1 MSFLGFLGRKRPD
14 VRAVIDVGSHSIKTA
29 VFELASSGKV
39 PLRPKIIK
47 KTVLKLSS
55 TPDPAREVSQLR
67 EILFSTLK
75 ELGRV
80 PSAITIALGPYLAEQ
95 SLETWGVDG
104 KLAGRKSISRRE
116 LGIYFQ
122 NLFEQKRDPRRAL
135 IAYPL
140 DLLLNEYS
148 ASHFLKTKEKV
159 APVGTVSFR
168 TMLLYFSKNIGE
180 ALKTAKQDLGGLPIE
195 FIPLPAV
202 YQESIP
208 RSLRVRDAFLIDI
221 GGEETT
227 LTFLKD
233 GAVEQV
239 ASFAIGA
246 HNFVRGTAEALS
258 ISFEEAEDLK
268 RQGAQGMADVG
279 KKSKLSLFLKEE
291 AARWEKMFRVGL
303 DVFYM
308 SGPLPS
314 KVLLL
319 GGGAY
324 LTEIADA
331 LRKPDWI
338 RDFSYASSPEVL
350 ILRAEN
356 FFEGDTLGGFL
367 AGPEDAGIASLM
379 VYSMRHVP
387 LFG

>member
-1 MSFLGFLGRKRPD
+1 MSLFGLFGRRRPD
-14 VRAVIDVGSHSIKTA
+14 LRAVIDVGSHSIKTV
-29 VFELASSGKV
+29 VFELADSDRVSS
-39 PLRPKIIK
+39 RPKIIK

-55 TPDPAREVSQLR
+55 APDPAREVSQLR

-80 PSAITIALGPYLAEQ
+80 PSSITIALGPYLAEQ

-148 ASHFLKTKEKV
+148 TSPFLKMKEKV
-159 APVGTVSFR
+159 VPVGTVSFR

-180 ALKTAKQDLGGLPIE
+180 ALKIAKQSLGGLPIE
-195 FIPLPAV
+195 FIPLSAV

-233 GAVEQV
+233 GVVEQV

-268 RQGAQGMADVG
+268 RQGAQGMADV
-279 KKSKLSLFLKEE
+279 E
-291 AARWEKMFRVGL
+291 AARWEKMFRAGL
-303 DVFYM
+303 DVFYA

-324 LTEIADA
+324 IKEIVDVV
-331 LRKPDWI
+331 RKPDWI
-338 RDFSYASSPEVL
+338 RDFSYASSPDVQ

-356 FFEGDTLGGFL
+356 FFGGDTFGGFL
-367 AGPEDAGIASLM
+367 AGPEDAGIASLI
-379 VYSMRHVP
+379 VYSIKHAP